1 MTSKTLPN
9 LFTHARSEL
18 AQDAV
23 LAYLLEWA
31 DPRYRVCH
39 PKMNALGEQFLREV
53 ISCSAQAT
61 NVVGLADHEP
71 ITEVT
76 VDTQIQGIDILVL
89 VNRRL
94 AVVIEDKVT
103 THEHSGQI
111 ARYRQVVSQIRSA
124 ANHNLL
130 IHAVYLKTGNESPHR
145 RPSPDLCGVM
155 MREQVLTILNQHPEI
170 EDQIILQ
177 FRQHLQAMQTKT
189 ESYQIL
195 PPTEWTR
202 QAMEGFY
209 NAICSWLIHLHE
221 AKELVRHPYPQWSYQ
236 PNQRGGEMVCAWGWT
251 NLDPRPVE
259 GWLQLTDAQKLYFRI
274 ANISHADGKAKVNA
288 QQMHELFHQVS
299 HLASQP
305 LWQGRINIQKAGRF
319 IGGDSAAVAEFR
331 FDSDNRSWLPL
342 SSQGLLDWSEACR
355 RLRLA
360 MNFVES
366 LRSTH

>member
-1 MTSKTLPN
+1 MATRALPN

-39 PKMNALGEQFLREV
+39 PKMNALGEQYLREV
-53 ISCSAQAT
+53 ISCSARAT
-61 NVVGLADHEP
+61 NIVGLADQEP

-94 AVVIEDKVT
+94 AVVIEDKVN
-103 THEHSGQI
+103 THEHSGQV
-111 ARYRQVVSQIRSA
+111 ARYRQVVSQLFSA
-124 ANHNLL
+124 AKSDIL

-145 RPSPDLCGVM
+145 RPSPDLCGIM
-155 MREQVLTILNQHPEI
+155 MREQVLAILNQHPEI

-177 FRQHLQAMQTKT
+177 FRQHLQALQTKT

-195 PPTEWTR
+195 PPREWTR

-209 NAICSWLIHLHE
+209 NAICSWLIHLRE
-221 AKELVRHPYPQWSYQ
+221 TREIVRPLYPQWSYQ
-236 PNQRGGEMVCAWGWT
+236 PNQRGGEMVCAWGWAD
-251 NLDPRPVE
+251 LVPRPVQ
-259 GWLQLTDAQKLYFRI
+259 GWLQLSDAQNLYFRI
-274 ANISHADGKAKVNA
+274 ANISISSSKVKVSA
-288 QQMHELFHQVS
+288 QQMHELFRQVS
-299 HLASQP
+299 HLATQP
-305 LWQGRINIQKAGRF
+305 LWQGHINIQKAGRF
-319 IGGDSAAVAEFR
+319 IGGDSAAVALIS
-331 FDSDNRSWLPL
+331 FDSENRSWLPL
-342 SSQGLLDWSEACR
+342 NPQGLLDWSEACR

-360 MNFVES
+360 ISFVES